1 MQGKGWAR
9 SRVVGVVALLTITI
23 SFHAGCSQALSFDPK
38 KLESSSQLWSG
49 YHPNINV
56 LATSFED
63 STPTNIT
70 ALVGDSAFLPCTVFH
85 LGDRS
90 VTWMRK
96 RDLHILTAGI
106 YTYSADER
114 FMVLHPENSND
125 WTLHIKFATL
135 RDSGVYECQVNS
147 DPKISRT
154 VYLNVI
160 ENQLDDPGPYG
171 VAVTDTRFPD
181 YKFDYDER
189 LRMYKKTKRTKVP
202 VVLIEGLQERH
213 IQRGSILGITCVVR
227 HAPQEAPENILW
239 FHGALSIDYDSPRGG
254 VSIQTEKSLTKT
266 VSKLMLSAV
275 DQSDTGEYSCSPTAL
290 EPAEITVHV
299 QDGQIQQPVKQGL
312 GFSKAPRSAASW
324 SFLLLLAILI
334 QLHTNEWSL
343 FD

>member
-1 MQGKGWAR
+1 MME
-9 SRVVGVVALLTITI
+9 SLLSKEHQDTSCILETLLVP
-23 SFHAGCSQALSFDPK
+23 LSFDPK

-56 LATSFED
+56 LTTSFED

-154 VYLNVI
+154 VFLNVI

-171 VAVTDTRFPD
+171 IAVTDT
-181 YKFDYDER
+181 
-189 LRMYKKTKRTKVP
+189 LP
-202 VVLIEGLQERH
+202 VVLIEGPQERH

-312 GFSKAPRSAASW
+312 GFSKAPRCAASY
-324 SFLLLLAILI
+324 SILLLLATLI
-334 QLHTNEWSL
+334 QLYTSEWSL
-343 FD
+343 LD